1 MLMQAVTAEREG
13 DRELADAI
21 EAALGALNTA
31 ARRAA
36 VAGLHVEFDIATMI
50 ETGAGGRRNILS
62 ASVVRPIPIGG
73 RR

>member
-50 ETGAGGRRNILS
+50 
-62 ASVVRPIPIGG
+62 
-73 RR
+73 